1 MTRATV
7 SALVRGKP
15 VEIPID
21 QVAYFKTDC
30 KYVAAHHPGGEL
42 LLSESL
48 KVLEDEFSGRFLRIH
63 RSTLVPFGRLLEM
76 KRDSDRRRGNYY
88 LRLAGVA
95 KPLPVSRRYVPA
107 VRKAIAE
114 QRSAA

>member
-21 QVAYFKTDC
+21 HVAYFKTDC

-42 LLSESL
+42 LLSDPL
-48 KVLEDEFSGRFLRIH
+48 KALEKELAGRFLRIH

-76 KRDSDRRRGNYY
+76 KRDSGNYY

-95 KPLPVSRRYVPA
+95 QPLPVSRRYVPA

-114 QRSAA
+114 QHSAA

>member
-21 QVAYFKTDC
+21 QVLYFQADC
-30 KYVAAHHPGGEL
+30 KYVAARHPGGEL

-48 KVLEDEFSGRFLRIH
+48 KALEEEFSDRFLRIH
-63 RSTLVPFGRLLEM
+63 RSTLVPFGRLVEM

-95 KPLPVSRRYVPA
+95 QPLPVSRRYVPA